1 MYAKSMVAILAAL
14 ATFGFLATS
23 VQAGPP
29 LGAGG
34 VSTTSGSALTRVDC
48 QLCQVIQED
57 DDDDD
62 DGSDMLDTL
71 MLVGELL

>member
-1 MYAKSMVAILAAL
+1 
-14 ATFGFLATS
+14 

-57 DDDDD
+57 DDEDDD
-62 DGSDMLDTL
+62 ASDMVDML
-71 MLVGELL
+71 MLAGELL